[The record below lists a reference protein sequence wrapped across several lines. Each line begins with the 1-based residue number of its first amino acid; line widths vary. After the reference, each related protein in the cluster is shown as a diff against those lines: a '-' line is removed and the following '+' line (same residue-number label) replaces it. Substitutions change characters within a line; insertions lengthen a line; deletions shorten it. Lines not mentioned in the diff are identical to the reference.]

1 MKIGEPLIK
10 VLWVV
15 DEEKL
20 AIIYIYEAMDQEMEK
35 IWASYKD
42 KVGKYGPIWEI
53 TKNRWNNQF
62 HRPIH
67 ATRYFLNP
75 TYHYKNKLGEY

>member
-35 IWASYKD
+35 I
-42 KVGKYGPIWEI
+42 
-53 TKNRWNNQF
+53 
-62 HRPIH
+62 
-67 ATRYFLNP
+67 
-75 TYHYKNKLGEY
+75 